1 MKPITVKDY
10 EDVAPEFFEKYF
22 YVAKELGEGAK
33 PEQILKIM
41 ESLGAL
47 VMRKRAEDKKQA
59 VGFNKVEEPSD
70 EDA

>member
-47 VMRKRAEDKKQA
+47 EIVTGKQIS
-59 VGFNKVEEPSD
+59 PSCLK
-70 EDA
+70 